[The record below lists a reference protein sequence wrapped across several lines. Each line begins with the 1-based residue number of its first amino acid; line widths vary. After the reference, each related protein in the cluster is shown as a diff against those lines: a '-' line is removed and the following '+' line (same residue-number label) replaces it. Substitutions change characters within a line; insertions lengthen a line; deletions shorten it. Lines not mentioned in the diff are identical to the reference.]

1 MHLRN
6 RAIGRTHPE
15 FLEHMADIRLV
26 RPRGSKV
33 WLWTGILAF
42 LGAALWSSALFFG
55 DPTDTQN
62 AVGAD
67 LGIGAARTPV
77 LPALPV
83 PLQSLLPLQNR
94 DLGRLVHLS
103 GVAESAV
110 RQNAVWVRSK
120 GGRRILVRFE
130 PAPSDSAAVRRF
142 GPGSAVEL
150 DGYLEK
156 ISRAEF
162 AMWMDTLRVSV
173 PRPPPGRKFGDLP
186 DPSFARVDSLF
197 VKEYYISVRPEA
209 IPGARRAQPAS

>member
-1 MHLRN
+1 MHLPIRG
-6 RAIGRTHPE
+6 IGGTQPGS
-15 FLEHMADIRLV
+15 FEHMADIRLV

-33 WLWTGILAF
+33 WLWTGLLA
-42 LGAALWSSALFFG
+42 LVGLALWASALFLG
-55 DPTDTQN
+55 DPTEAQK

-67 LGIGAARTPV
+67 LGLGSSRAPV
-77 LPALPV
+77 LPAQAV

-103 GVAESAV
+103 GVAESGV
-110 RQNAVWVRSK
+110 RQNALWVRSQ

-130 PAPSDSAAVRRF
+130 PAPPEGALGRF
-142 GPGSAVEL
+142 GPGSMVEL

-162 AMWMDTLRVSV
+162 DTWMDTLRVSV

-186 DPSFARVDSLF
+186 DPGFARVDSLF
-197 VKEYYISVRPEA
+197 VKSYYISVRPA
-209 IPGARRAQPAS
+209 ALPSARAARQAS